1 MIRYFLWA
9 CHSNSIIRYG
19 WARQKNIL
27 HANAIEKPNSQRLTS
42 LTQRFVV
49 SKANYIILPS
59 QKMEWKKSPHRW
71 NFVCSSKSL
80 WIVLRKK
87 QMHWLYPE
95 AICQLHVEESRSRMS
110 FDINFARSV
119 KPWNHEIM
127 RFANYSRRKIQYC
140 VNVKLIVFFSS
151 VFNAPPNREIATK
164 ETRKNVC
171 RVEKVSIPGEKMVRL
186 SSYRGPDEKL
196 AMFFWLYLQNV
207 ICKFIVSLTFVY
219 TLRRVR
225 KKWRKY
231 KKTK

>member
-1 MIRYFLWA
+1 
-9 CHSNSIIRYG
+9 
-19 WARQKNIL
+19 
-27 HANAIEKPNSQRLTS
+27 
-42 LTQRFVV
+42 
-49 SKANYIILPS
+49 
-59 QKMEWKKSPHRW
+59 MEWKKSPHRW

-171 RVEKVSIPGEKMVRL
+171 RVEKVSIPGEKNG
-186 SSYRGPDEKL
+186 SSVVLPRTRWKIGNVFLIIFAERNLQIYRFTDLRVHIEPGEKK
-196 AMFFWLYLQNV
+196 MTE
-207 ICKFIVSLTFVY
+207 I
-219 TLRRVR
+219 
-225 KKWRKY
+225 
-231 KKTK
+231 

>member
-59 QKMEWKKSPHRW
+59 QKMEWKKSPTFHRW

-87 QMHWLYPE
+87 KMHWLYPE
-95 AICQLHVEESRSRMS
+95 AICQLHVEESRSRVS

-171 RVEKVSIPGEKMVRL
+171 RVEKVSIPGEKNG
-186 SSYRGPDEKL
+186 SSVVLPRTRWKIGNVFLIIFAERNLQIYRFTDLRVHIEPGEKK
-196 AMFFWLYLQNV
+196 MTE
-207 ICKFIVSLTFVY
+207 I
-219 TLRRVR
+219 
-225 KKWRKY
+225 
-231 KKTK
+231 